1 MSLNAL
7 LGAHASDSRI
17 RDNVVTDGQFTITY
31 RELGGLLD
39 ETSAALAAAGIVP
52 GDCLSVV
59 CANSV
64 ASGVL
69 LLTLM
74 RDGYSFVLVPPAIG
88 NDIKPTPL
96 FCRYMIEVGTD
107 AAPSPASTYMTVA
120 ANPVWNG
127 QPVPAGKFLLRTS
140 GSMGASKIV
149 VHAHDM
155 LMGNA
160 ANCVL
165 KYGFRPESRCAVPV
179 PLAHMYGFGAEFLPA
194 IQAGASIDI
203 QDKTNLLIYLDREKK
218 FRPTI
223 AFVTPAI
230 CEMLLK
236 GYKTP
241 RDHYDVIVTSGQR
254 IGEETFASFDRMVNG
269 RLINQYGSSE
279 MGATS
284 ACDPGDSFEERQLGI
299 GKPMHGV
306 ELRIG
311 EGDPGELFVRHPF
324 GYDGYL
330 DDTGGWIRQ
339 VEPGEWYRTGDL
351 ARADETGAIKVLGR
365 AGTSVNRDGYLV
377 LLEDVERIVEQLPEI
392 AQAVVLVAPGASARG
407 ERIAAFCTL
416 KNDEQAFDGP
426 ALRSLCFDRMPRH
439 ALPDE
444 FRVLPAFPLLASGKV
459 DRRSLTAEL
468 INT

>member
-1 MSLNAL
+1 MTLGEL
-7 LGAHASDSRI
+7 LDAHAANPKTSGNI
-17 RDNVVTDGQFTITY
+17 ITDGTFSVTY
-31 RELGGLLD
+31 RDLGELLD
-39 ETSAALAAAGIVP
+39 ETTAALAAAGIRS
-52 GDCLSVV
+52 GDCLSVE

-64 ASGVL
+64 AAGVL

-74 RDGYSFVLVPPAIG
+74 RDGYSFVLVPPTIG
-88 NDIKPTPL
+88 TDIKPTPF
-96 FCRYMIEVGTD
+96 FCRHSISVGAD
-107 AAPSPASTYMTVA
+107 AAPSPAAGFMTVA
-120 ANPVWNG
+120 PNPAWNG
-127 QPVPAGKFLLRTS
+127 QLVPAAKLLLRTS

-160 ANCVL
+160 ANCVR
-165 KYGFRPESRCAVPV
+165 KYGFNAESRCAIPV
-179 PLAHMYGFGAEFLPA
+179 PIAHMYGFGAEFLPA
-194 IQAGASIDI
+194 IQVGASIDI
-203 QDKTNLLIYLDREKK
+203 QDKTNLLKYLDREKK
-218 FRPTI
+218 FQPTI

-241 RDHYDVIVTSGQR
+241 RQNYDVIVTSGQR
-254 IGEETFASFDRMVNG
+254 IGEETFAAFDRMVNG

-284 ACDPGDSFEERQLGI
+284 ACDPGDTFEDRQLSI

-311 EGDPGELFVRHPF
+311 DGDPGELYVRHPY

-330 DDTGGWIRQ
+330 DETGAWIRQ
-339 VEPGEWYRTGDL
+339 VELAEWYRTGDL
-351 ARADETGAIKVLGR
+351 ARADDNGAIKILGR

-377 LLEDVERIVEQLPEI
+377 LLEDAERIIEQLPDV
-392 AQAVVLVAPGASARG
+392 AQAVVTLAPGASARG

-416 KNDEQAFDGP
+416 KDGVVLDGP

-444 FRVLPAFPLLASGKV
+444 FRVMAALPLLASGKV
-459 DRRSLTAEL
+459 DRRALAATLTDS
-468 INT
+468 